1 MERYTET
8 HGVLVTVAIRETNS
22 ESYSMCCAQGHHSSL
37 RRAACPPAP
46 SFRSNEHRTRNT
58 TLVRRINPPQTIN
71 HAPPKKKNSLALN
84 LRCSS
89 FRFDRPPALGRHA
102 LDLIVA
108 AFVVEAF
115 GYADVVA
122 STAIRGKANALPF
135 GACRSG

>member
-1 MERYTET
+1 MEFWLLLQYVKPIARATVCVVLKGIIALYAEPLVHLPLPSVPMSTGLGTQHSFEGSILLRPSIT
-8 HGVLVTVAIRETNS
+8 HL
-22 ESYSMCCAQGHHSSL
+22 Q
-37 RRAACPPAP
+37 
-46 SFRSNEHRTRNT
+46 
-58 TLVRRINPPQTIN
+58 
-71 HAPPKKKNSLALN
+71 KNSLALN

-102 LDLIVA
+102 LDLIVT